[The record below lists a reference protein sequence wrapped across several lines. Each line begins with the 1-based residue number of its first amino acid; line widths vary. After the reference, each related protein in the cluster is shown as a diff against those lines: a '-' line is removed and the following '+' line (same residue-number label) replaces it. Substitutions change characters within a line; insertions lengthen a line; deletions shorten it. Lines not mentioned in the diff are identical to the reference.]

1 SCGKYQNNVYYN
13 DLWELSE
20 VTSIAEATPSK
31 PQVYFNQS
39 AQVLHVSGLKNKPT
53 TLTITSMTGQ
63 IVLHQVCT
71 KENMQLPLA
80 LAKGVYSYSLA
91 GNEEQT
97 SGKFEIMH

>member
-1 SCGKYQNNVYYN
+1 
-13 DLWELSE
+13 LSE

-39 AQVLHVSGLKNKPT
+39 AQVVHVSGLKNKPT

-63 IVLHQVCT
+63 VVLHQVCN

-80 LAKGVYSYSLA
+80 LAKGVY
-91 GNEEQT
+91 NCTIEEKQQDN
-97 SGKFEIMH
+97 FI